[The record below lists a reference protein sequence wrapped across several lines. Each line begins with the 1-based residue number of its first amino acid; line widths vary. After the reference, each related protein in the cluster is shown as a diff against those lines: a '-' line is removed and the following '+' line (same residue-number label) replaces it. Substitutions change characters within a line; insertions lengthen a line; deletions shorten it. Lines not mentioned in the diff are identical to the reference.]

1 MLFLLAS
8 LLAFEGC
15 NTANRG
21 KKTEW
26 IPTLEEVTDVL
37 MDSTATI
44 GEFNRIMIP
53 YSRQLL
59 KESADSS
66 DLRTRFRAQALAEV
80 LMQGIKERLQVESD
94 FFRNSINP
102 KILDALGRAQ
112 DQWLF
117 YNINP
122 TNRVLRSERIYTP
135 RNEFGEKT
143 VLPDDYF
150 SFGILFPPLGQD
162 FQVYIGFPDAARRV
176 LSIGFMNQFT
186 ESNSNNNVFEYPYEK
201 ITPHP
206 DMYLDD
212 SSQIIIRMDQ
222 DFLEAMLEYD
232 TMMLLFY
239 LDFDPSS
246 NYDGRD
252 YFVVSLGGFQKR
264 FYETIPIYQKLME
277 EEGASIIIDESL
289 YKEKNEK

>member
-1 MLFLLAS
+1 MRIQLILFLLAF
-8 LLAFEGC
+8 LLTFGGC
-15 NTANRG
+15 NTNR
-21 KKTEW
+21 KQKTEW
-26 IPTLEEVTDVL
+26 IPTLEEAVEVL

-44 GEFNRIMIP
+44 GEFNRVMIP

-66 DLRTRFRAQALAEV
+66 NLRTRFRAQALAEI

-94 FFRNSINP
+94 FFKNSINP
-102 KILDALGRAQ
+102 KILEALGRAQ

-122 TNRVLRSERIYTP
+122 ENRVLKGERIY
-135 RNEFGEKT
+135 EK
-143 VLPDDYF
+143 PDSLYDFF
-150 SFGILFPPLGQD
+150 SFDIVFPSLAHRE
-162 FQVYIGFPDAARRV
+162 FQVYIGFPDAVRRV

-186 ESNSNNNVFEYPYEK
+186 ENNSNNNVFEYPYEK

-212 SSQIIIRMDQ
+212 NSRIIFKLDQ

-232 TMMLLFY
+232 TMILLFY

-264 FYETIPIYQKLME
+264 FYETFPIYQKLME